1 MLFIVSSNKYCPWT
15 KRKSYL
21 WSKTNEDML
30 MSYEMPGWMDG
41 WVFFWGINLTCNILN
56 KRAAITSLKVYGI

>member
-41 WVFFWGINLTCNILN
+41 WMGLLLGD
-56 KRAAITSLKVYGI
+56 TSNV